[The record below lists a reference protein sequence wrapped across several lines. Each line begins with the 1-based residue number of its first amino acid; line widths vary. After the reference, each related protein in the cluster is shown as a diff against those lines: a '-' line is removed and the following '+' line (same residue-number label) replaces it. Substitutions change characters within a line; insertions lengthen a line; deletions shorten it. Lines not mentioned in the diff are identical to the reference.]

1 MAMTFQSDKLLRPIK
16 LFLMVLVGLYF
27 YSLFMASKGG
37 FASEFLY
44 RQWLEMV
51 FVLYLYTLVYVILKP
66 GKARAL
72 LAVMPIFLLY
82 IIHDVF
88 YLIYGKVFRFT
99 NFSEVPELLQIV
111 PLTSAILLVLIIV
124 LPLLLIVG
132 RGNYRQPLTI
142 LLALA
147 PLVFLAVII
156 KTSPTA
162 FATSFKSVAHE
173 IVKYSDGK
181 SVENNGRLAMLM
193 YREAQRSATL
203 EKIEPYRDREQYE
216 QQVTQRVETIQQ
228 HITPRNV
235 HLVVLESFLDP
246 RLFKDLKFSQS
257 PVHPDFEKRFGDK
270 LGLSISPVFGGATAQ
285 AEFEVLCGVPAFE
298 KLSSVE
304 FNVFTGSRA
313 HCLPGILSALNYRT
327 IASNAYKPNFF
338 NAIPGYQGMGFNELQ
353 FPVEFYSAMPSYLHF
368 GEPGVEE
375 YLFDKSLLDQNLGFV
390 KAHLQQHKD
399 QPMFNYMMTIYGHT
413 PHLLDPELRPEIIQT
428 RSSYADDH
436 LQRSTNQFY
445 YRSQAIA
452 QYVEKLIELDKNS
465 LIILIADHVPPLR
478 NGPNTF
484 KALRYMDNAEHSTY
498 YNRLAIIENGQVV
511 KYAPIHHY
519 ELPDVVLN
527 YLTTGQHCQTQA
539 CAHLGKTTTPRDA
552 RLGAYLSLMAHAS
565 E

>member
-1 MAMTFQSDKLLRPIK
+1 MTFQSDKLVRLIK
-16 LFLMVLVGLYF
+16 LSVMVLLGLYF
-27 YSLFMASKGG
+27 YSLLMESKGG

-44 RQWLEMV
+44 RQWIEIVL
-51 FVLYLYTLVYVILKP
+51 VLYLYGLSYLILKP
-66 GKARAL
+66 SKLTAV
-72 LAVMPIFLLY
+72 LAAVPVILIY
-82 IIHDVF
+82 VVHDTF
-88 YLIYGKVFRFT
+88 YLVYGKVFRFI
-99 NFSEVPELLQIV
+99 NVLEVPELLQVIPVTWTMGLILIV
-111 PLTSAILLVLIIV
+111 V
-124 LPLLLIVG
+124 LPLLVMVSKI
-132 RGNYRQPLTI
+132 NYRQPLTL
-142 LLALA
+142 LLALT
-147 PLVFLAVII
+147 PLVFILVTM

-162 FATSFKSVAHE
+162 FASRFETVANQ

-181 SVENNGRLAMLM
+181 SVESNGRLAMLM

-203 EKIEPYRDREQYE
+203 DKVEPYRHRDQYD
-216 QQVTQRVETIQQ
+216 QQIAKRVEKIQQ

-235 HLVVLESFLDP
+235 HLIVLESFLDP
-246 RLFKDLKFSQS
+246 RLFKDLSFSQS
-257 PVHPDFEKRFGDK
+257 PVHPEFEKRFGDK

-304 FNVFTGSRA
+304 FNVFTGSQA
-313 HCLPGILSALNYRT
+313 HCLPSLLSSLNYRS

-338 NAIPGYQGMGFNELQ
+338 NAIPGYEGMGFKELQ
-353 FPVEFYSAMPSYLHF
+353 FPVEFYSSAPSYLHF
-368 GEPGVEE
+368 GDPGVEE
-375 YLFDKSLLDQNLGFV
+375 YIFDQSLFEQNLGLV
-390 KAHLQQHKD
+390 KKHLQDNKN
-399 QPMFNYMMTIYGHT
+399 QPMFNYMMTVYGHT
-413 PHLLDPELRPEIIQT
+413 PHVLDPEKRPEIIQT
-428 RSSYADDH
+428 HSSYADDH

-465 LIILIADHVPPLR
+465 LIILMSDHVPPLR

-484 KALRYMDNAEHSTY
+484 KALRYMGNIEQSFY

-527 YLTTGQHCQTQA
+527 YLTTGQHCQAQA
-539 CAHLGKTTTPRDA
+539 CAHLGKVTASRDA
-552 RLGAYLSLMAHAS
+552 RLDAYLSLMAHAS